1 MKLKLIEFLLRGV
14 NWIEERL
21 IWIKVKE
28 LIKERKKQ
36 DRLNRQFRSE
46 RVHVTTTG
54 WRW

>member
-36 DRLNRQFRSE
+36 DRLNRQFRSK

-54 WRW
+54 DSW